1 MSVKTTETRIKNV
14 LTRTT
19 GYLKNVSSH
28 SLQPYRGCTFGR
40 SLCGVGCYVQHNQ
53 FLTRGAPWGSFLE
66 ARTNAAE
73 AYRAQ
78 HSREQRWAQRLRG
91 RFSIFM
97 SSSTD
102 PFVPQERRF
111 RISQDVLTAM
121 CELPPDELVLQTH
134 THLVTDYL
142 DLYRELARRCALRI
156 HLSIESDLERLPY
169 LPAPAS
175 SVDRRFEAAQTLKR
189 AGLQVVITVAPLFP
203 IRDPHAFFQRIA
215 DVADSCVIDHFIGGD
230 GSPGG
235 ARTARTALP
244 TSMQAVDPDSTGPA
258 YRDRMV
264 QLAHQVMPGRVGVSI
279 DGFAGRR
286 LPAV

>member
-1 MSVKTTETRIKNV
+1 MSVETTETRIKSI

-28 SLQPYRGCTFGR
+28 SLQPYRGCTFGK
-40 SLCGVGCYVQHNQ
+40 SLCGVGCYVQHNG

-78 HSREQRWAQRLRG
+78 QPREQRWARRSRG
-91 RFSIFM
+91 RFAIFM

-102 PFVPQERRF
+102 PFVPQERRS
-111 RISQDVLTAM
+111 RISQGVLTAM

-134 THLVTDYL
+134 THRVTDYL
-142 DLYRELARRCALRI
+142 DIYRELARRCALRI
-156 HLSIESDLERLPY
+156 HISIESDLDRLPY

-175 SVDRRFEAAQTLKR
+175 SVDHRFEAAQTLKR

-203 IRDPHAFFQRIA
+203 IREPQVFFQRIA
-215 DVADSCVIDHFIGGD
+215 DAADSCVIDHFIGGD
-230 GSPGG
+230 GSKGG
-235 ARTARTALP
+235 ARTARTALL
-244 TSMQAVDPDSTGPA
+244 TSMEAVDPDSIGLA
-258 YRDRMV
+258 YRDRMIQV
-264 QLAHQVMPGRVGVSI
+264 ARQVMPGRVGVSI

-286 LPAV
+286 LPAI